1 MIAFK
6 IKVVLHV
13 LLNFHS
19 KQTKLKGVSLIR
31 NVINSKSKASI
42 DLNKNSVTQTRY

>member
-6 IKVVLHV
+6 VKVVLHV

-19 KQTKLKGVSLIR
+19 KQTKFKGVSLITE
-31 NVINSKSKASI
+31 NVIIVRVGRVLILIK
-42 DLNKNSVTQTRY
+42 TQ